1 MTDIIDI
8 TIVKGATFK
17 ASWFVKDSA
26 GSPVPLA
33 GYSAK
38 MQIRKQNGTL
48 LFSFSTAS
56 EMTIT
61 PNDGGVHLH
70 ISDEMTKDIDWYLAK
85 YDVFIIAPNQPDD
98 DAYKIVRGNVSV
110 ENSVT
115 QIHI

>member
-1 MTDIIDI
+1 MTDTIDI

-17 ASWFVKDSA
+17 ASWFVKDIN
-26 GSPVPLA
+26 GSTIPLA

-48 LFSFSTAS
+48 LFSFSTNA
-56 EMTIT
+56 EMSIT

-70 ISDEMTKDIDWYLAK
+70 ITDEVTKDIDWYLAQ
-85 YDVFIIAPNQPDD
+85 YDVFIIAPNQPVD

-115 QIHI
+115 QINI

>member
-1 MTDIIDI
+1 MTDTIDI

-17 ASWFVKDSA
+17 ASWFVKDIN
-26 GSPVPLA
+26 GSPIPLA

-48 LFSFSTAS
+48 LFSFSTNA
-56 EMTIT
+56 EMSIT
-61 PNDGGVHLH
+61 SNDGGVHLH
-70 ISDEMTKDIDWYLAK
+70 ITDEVTKDIDWYLAQ
-85 YDVFIIAPNQPDD
+85 YDVFIIAPNQPVD

-115 QIHI
+115 QINI